1 MCGGGCPASKANCL
15 LELQDTVALQAALR
29 SLWRPLMTAVFGRG
43 LVGLTLLCLVVLG
56 ARGLSASSTASSSS
70 SSSSSLLVDLA
81 SSSVTVLDLVP
92 CNHIAHHIL
101 MPGLFATIMLT
112 AQHMH
117 LHWWEG
123 PLLLR
128 PCLLICPVNINNLE
142 ICRPI
147 SCLLPEGCVSLRCLL
162 PLCEV
167 LCRHLVVAASQSS
180 GLHHVDCVRS
190 IREWCACQRL
200 LHQYQDFHA
209 CACMA
214 DVPSSTERQLCSQM
228 MTLCFSI

>member
-1 MCGGGCPASKANCL
+1 MYGGGCPTSKANCL
-15 LELQDTVALQAALR
+15 LELPDTLSRQAAFR

-43 LVGLTLLCLVVLG
+43 LVGLTLLCLVVLR

-81 SSSVTVLDLVP
+81 SSSVTVLDRVP
-92 CNHIAHHIL
+92 CNRIAYHIL
-101 MPGLFATIMLT
+101 MPGLLATMLT

-128 PCLLICPVNINNLE
+128 LCWTLCLSICPVNINKPE

-147 SCLLPEGCVSLRCLL
+147 SCLLPEGWYFIEVSFA
-162 PLCEV
+162 P
-167 LCRHLVVAASQSS
+167 
-180 GLHHVDCVRS
+180 
-190 IREWCACQRL
+190 
-200 LHQYQDFHA
+200 
-209 CACMA
+209 
-214 DVPSSTERQLCSQM
+214 
-228 MTLCFSI
+228 